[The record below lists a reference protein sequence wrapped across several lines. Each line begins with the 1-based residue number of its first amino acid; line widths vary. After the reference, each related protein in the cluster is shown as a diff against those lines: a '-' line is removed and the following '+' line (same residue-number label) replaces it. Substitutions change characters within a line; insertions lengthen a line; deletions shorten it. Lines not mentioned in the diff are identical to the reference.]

1 MSEEIFMNR
10 KVINVELTA
19 LDEKTDLLQ
28 FKFDDNVLAVNLN
41 SPLCQNDLK
50 AVFVRL
56 LQMLIENDVSLEFYH
71 ADDYSRKMY
80 IEVCKE
86 YINDLNRELT
96 VVKDRI
102 LKEI

>member
-71 ADDYSRKMY
+71 ADDYSRGMY

-96 VVKDRI
+96 VVKDKI